1 MTDGADDER
10 VRVATYVPRWQ
21 KDRWA
26 DHAASLDMSQSEFL
40 RSMVQAGR
48 RGFEFDDDGED
59 GTTTTETGLR
69 AVTPGVDGL
78 EDRVLAV
85 LREDPYLDWDEL
97 VEGLN
102 ANFEAELDDALESL
116 QRENAVTYSGRHGGY
131 AVVDDGD

>member
-21 KDRWA
+21 KQRWA
-26 DHAASLDMSQSEFL
+26 EHATRLDMSQSEFL

-48 RGFEFDDDGED
+48 RGFELGDDEENGNNPAEA
-59 GTTTTETGLR
+59 GVR

-85 LREDPYLDWDEL
+85 LREDPHLDWDEL

-102 ANFEAELDDALESL
+102 ADFETELDDVLESL
-116 QRENAVTYSGRHGGY
+116 QRENVITYSGRHGGY